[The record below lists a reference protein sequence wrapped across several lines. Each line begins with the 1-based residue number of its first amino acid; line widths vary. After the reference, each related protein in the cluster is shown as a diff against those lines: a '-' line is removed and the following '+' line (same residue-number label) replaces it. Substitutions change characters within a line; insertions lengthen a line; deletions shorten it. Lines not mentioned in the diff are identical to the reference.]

1 MKIDQ
6 EHDVQELIIDQ
17 IQIMEER
24 KYKIRKK
31 SKPLAFV
38 YILFNQSIQIL
49 MKNQT
54 NTNSGEKEIQKQEI
68 SSES

>member
-1 MKIDQ
+1 
-6 EHDVQELIIDQ
+6 
-17 IQIMEER
+17 MEER

-31 SKPLAFV
+31 SKPLALANM
-38 YILFNQSIQIL
+38 LFNQSIQIL
-49 MKNQT
+49 MKNKT